1 LLPLACHALIEALF
15 SAHGRLIAHMPS
27 PINGLHHVTAVCGDA
42 QKNYDF
48 YTGVLGLRLVKKT
61 VNFDDP
67 GTYHLYYGDGA
78 GSPGS
83 ILTFFPFAG
92 LPQGRSGTGQVSF
105 TAFATNEAG
114 LEFWQAR
121 LAARGAEVRGPM
133 ERFGEVYIA
142 FEDPEGLGLE
152 IVAADQSAAIQ
163 PWSGSPVPPAMQLR
177 GFHSVTLSEA
187 GYERTQALLTT
198 QMGWTLLKQS
208 GQRFRYQAQDAGPA
222 SIVDILCQPAARHGL
237 PGGGTVHHVAFRV
250 ADDASQREWR
260 GKLASSGYNVS
271 PVMDRT
277 YFHSIYYREP
287 GGILFEIATD
297 PPGFVVDEPL
307 DQLGTKLLLPD
318 QFNHMRQEIEKSL
331 PPLMPGGAPLGG
343 KS

>member
-1 LLPLACHALIEALF
+1 MA
-15 SAHGRLIAHMPS
+15 S
-27 PINGLHHVTAVCGDA
+27 PIKGLHHVTSICGEP

-48 YTGVLGLRLVKKT
+48 YAGVLGLRLVKKT

-78 GSPGS
+78 GTPGS

-92 LPQGRSGTGQVSF
+92 SPEGRIGTGQASV

-114 LEFWQAR
+114 LEFWRSR
-121 LAARGAEVRGPM
+121 LVQRGVEVRGPM
-133 ERFGEVYIA
+133 ERFGEIYLS

-152 IVAADQSAAIQ
+152 IVVADQTAAFQ
-163 PWSGSPVPPAMQLR
+163 AWSGSTVPPDLQLR

-187 GYERTQALLTT
+187 GYERTQSLLTT
-198 QMGWTLLKQS
+198 QMGWTLVKQS
-208 GQRFRYQAQDAGPA
+208 GQRFRYQAPGSGPA
-222 SIVDILCQPAARHGL
+222 SLVDIVCQPAARHGL
-237 PGGGTVHHVAFRV
+237 SGIGTVHHIAFRV
-250 ADDASQREWR
+250 EGDAAQLEWR
-260 GKLASSGYNVS
+260 KTLVGFKYNVS

-287 GGILFEIATD
+287 GGVLFEIATD
-297 PPGFVVDEPL
+297 PPGFTVDEPL
-307 DQLGTKLLLPD
+307 ATLGTALLLPA
-318 QFNHMRQEIEKSL
+318 QFRTIREQIEKIL
-331 PPLMPGGAPLGG
+331 PPLVTTSTTGSS